1 MAHLP
6 AVTNESIIEDLR
18 LVSVPSIWRS
28 PWTWLL
34 IVTAAVVGGILFR
47 RWLASRPPPLKPF
60 VPAPPGP
67 APHLEALRRLE
78 ELRARHAALSA
89 YQVALECSDIL
100 RRFTEEQFSLHIR
113 YQTTREFLG
122 EAAVSSNLNGE
133 SRKELGV
140 FLEFFDGIKF
150 AQESA
155 TREQT
160 GAVIEGAE
168 RFVRKC
174 VSPQIETAA

>member
-1 MAHLP
+1 MAHWP
-6 AVTNESIIEDLR
+6 GVTNESIIEDLQ
-18 LVSVPSIWRS
+18 LVPVPSIWQS
-28 PWTWLL
+28 PWIWILISAATVVGWLL
-34 IVTAAVVGGILFR
+34 VR

-60 VPAPPGP
+60 APPPAGP
-67 APHLEALRRLE
+67 APHLTALKRLE
-78 ELRARHAALSA
+78 DLRARNATLGA

-100 RRFTEEQFSLHIR
+100 RRFTEEQFSLRIR

-122 EAAVSSNLNGE
+122 AAAANSTLNSE

-160 GAVIEGAE
+160 GAVIDGAE
-168 RFVRKC
+168 QFVRKC
-174 VSPQIETAA
+174 VSPQIEPVA